1 MKKLLLSLAMAAMAT
16 SFASAQEASFDHP
29 IGLRYLGTIKN
40 PDVQPA
46 CSYLS
51 RNPMNDGAFLWAPV
65 DSKVKYTN
73 TSTGEAQSWNWTT
86 PGGTLEDAT
95 AKDAIIKYTQTGT
108 YEFPTLTA
116 NFASGQ
122 RQPHTTTNSKWEA
135 VQSCVSPTAAYGL

>member
-1 MKKLLLSLAMAAMAT
+1 MKKLLLSLAMATVAT
-16 SFASAQEASFDHP
+16 SFASAQQASFDHP

-73 TSTGEAQSWNWTT
+73 TSTGEAQSWN
-86 PGGTLEDAT
+86 
-95 AKDAIIKYTQTGT
+95 
-108 YEFPTLTA
+108 
-116 NFASGQ
+116 
-122 RQPHTTTNSKWEA
+122 
-135 VQSCVSPTAAYGL
+135 

>member
-1 MKKLLLSLAMAAMAT
+1 MKKLVLSLAMAAVAT

-65 DSKVKYTN
+65 GSKVKYTN
-73 TSTGEAQSWNWTT
+73 TSDTEAQSWNWTT

-95 AKDAIIKYTQTGT
+95 AKDAIINLHY
-108 YEFPTLTA
+108 
-116 NFASGQ
+116 S
-122 RQPHTTTNSKWEA
+122 
-135 VQSCVSPTAAYGL
+135 

>member
-1 MKKLLLSLAMAAMAT
+1 MKKLVLSLAMAAVAT

-95 AKDAIIKYTQTGT
+95 AKDAIIKYPNP
-108 YEFPTLTA
+108 EPTPSPRSQPT
-116 NFASGQ
+116 SHRGQ
-122 RQPHTTTNSKWEA
+122 RQPHTTTNSKWA
-135 VQSCVSPTAAYGL
+135 AAQSCVSPTAAYGL